1 MRQYDW
7 EWELYDLTTD
17 RNELKDLS
25 SANPQIVAEL
35 SVEWQK
41 LADQYGVIPFRKTL
55 EIYHKQGIRASD
67 SNHHI

>member
-1 MRQYDW
+1 
-7 EWELYDLTTD
+7 
-17 RNELKDLS
+17 LKDLS
-25 SANPQIVAEL
+25 SANPQVVAEL